1 MMQEF
6 EFVQVMYYV
15 SLPRLRPAV
24 SLPIK
29 LENMDSSKA
38 FEVMQTFVIIIFLG
52 FVLVLVTSL
61 LIKPKFSTRL
71 INCST

>member
-29 LENMDSSKA
+29 LENRDSKA

-52 FVLVLVTSL
+52 FVLVLVISL